1 MGWILDENTA
11 LSDEEAVE
19 VYKRISARLLKKP
32 NYVSM
37 LRLMYVRLI
46 IRTLQDLRRRKHHE
60 NETD

>member
-1 MGWILDENTA
+1 MGWILDENTD
-11 LSDEEAVE
+11 LSYEEAVE
-19 VYKRISARLLKKP
+19 VYERISARLLKKP